1 MNNELLLLET
11 EILKPPVERWLMG
24 KKTDSLSNRE
34 DIDKRILI
42 AITKT
47 IQHIFLKR
55 CSCEGITNPF
65 IMPSYMF
72 LSLSWNKPHTCQ
84 PEHTYLHAP
93 THAHAY
99 SILYTHMTNKFPL
112 LFFRSNRKSFSKHKQ
127 LIKTR
132 VELSSFSANRQ
143 EYH

>member
-11 EILKPPVERWLMG
+11 ETLKPPVERWLMG
-24 KKTDSLSNRE
+24 RKTDSLSNRE
-34 DIDKRILI
+34 DVDKSILI

-65 IMPSYMF
+65 IMSSYMF

-93 THAHAY
+93 AHAHAY
-99 SILYTHMTNKFPL
+99 TLYSYDKQIPSA
-112 LFFRSNRKSFSKHKQ
+112 LFQKQ
-127 LIKTR
+127 QKIIFQTQT
-132 VELSSFSANRQ
+132 VN
-143 EYH
+143 